1 MSEQP
6 RQSRL
11 GLALF
16 VLYTAL
22 YAAFVAVAAFGT
34 FRGGAA
40 AGGLASPAFGGLS
53 WAVVAGF
60 SLILGAIV
68 LAVLYAM
75 FARPAE
81 DAVEEPAASGADD
94 NDGARRGDGSA
105 RGCAARA
112 HSRLALA
119 LARARARVRV

>member
-1 MSEQP
+1 M
-6 RQSRL
+6 
-11 GLALF
+11 G
-16 VLYTAL
+16 
-22 YAAFVAVAAFGT
+22 
-34 FRGGAA
+34 GGAA

-81 DAVEEPAASGADD
+81 DAVEEPAANGDD
-94 NDGARRGDGSA
+94 DSDGARRGDA
-105 RGCAARA
+105 RRGPAAERSNA
-112 HSRLALA
+112 
-119 LARARARVRV
+119 

>member
-1 MSEQP
+1 MSAEP
-6 RQSRL
+6 RQNRL

-40 AGGLASPAFGGLS
+40 QGGLAAPAFGGLN
-53 WAVVAGF
+53 WAVVSGF
-60 SLILGAIV
+60 ALILGAFV
-68 LAVLYAM
+68 LAVLYAA

-81 DAVEEPAASGADD
+81 ERSEA
-94 NDGARRGDGSA
+94 
-105 RGCAARA
+105 
-112 HSRLALA
+112 
-119 LARARARVRV
+119 

>member
-1 MSEQP
+1 MSQEP

-16 VLYTAL
+16 VLYTVL
-22 YAAFVAVAAFGT
+22 YSAFVAVAAFGT
-34 FRGGAA
+34 FRGGVA

-81 DAVEEPAASGADD
+81 DAVEESAANGDD
-94 NDGARRGDGSA
+94 DSDGARRGDA
-105 RGCAARA
+105 RRGPAAERSNA
-112 HSRLALA
+112 
-119 LARARARVRV
+119 

>member
-81 DAVEEPAASGADD
+81 DAVEEPAANGDD
-94 NDGARRGDGSA
+94 DSDGARRGDA
-105 RGCAARA
+105 RRGPAAERSNA
-112 HSRLALA
+112 
-119 LARARARVRV
+119 